1 MFSSRLLTT
10 AALYRGP
17 NGEAEHAGRKCF
29 RNALSICTSLRRI
42 AMPYSSK
49 RNRSKEREMEAVARN
64 RRKIIAVRL
73 SGRDLW
79 SFPF

>member
-1 MFSSRLLTT
+1 
-10 AALYRGP
+10 
-17 NGEAEHAGRKCF
+17 
-29 RNALSICTSLRRI
+29 
-42 AMPYSSK
+42 MPYSSK